1 MKQSDTSTIS
11 RPLIGQESAVSG
23 PMSATSRST
32 FHCEDVA
39 CVYCSGP
46 ETD

>member
-11 RPLIGQESAVSG
+11 LPTGQQRAVSAQWN
-23 PMSATSRST
+23 ATSRGT
-32 FHCEDVA
+32 FHCEDVS